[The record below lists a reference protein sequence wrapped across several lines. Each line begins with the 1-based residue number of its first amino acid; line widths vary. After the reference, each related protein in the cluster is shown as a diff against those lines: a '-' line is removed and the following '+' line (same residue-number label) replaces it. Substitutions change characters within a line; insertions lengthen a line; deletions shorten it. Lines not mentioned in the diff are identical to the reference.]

1 MALVLQTL
9 GYDGAAPKPRL
20 PFSCV
25 ANPTEESVLVVP
37 MSNLAAE
44 YRSLKT
50 EIDEAV
56 GRVLASGSYVL
67 GEELEA
73 FEEAF
78 ADYVGARF
86 AMGVGSGTAALHLA
100 LAALNLGPEDEVITV
115 PNTDNPT
122 ASAVTHAGAKVVLA
136 DTTEDTYTMDPN
148 KLEEK
153 ITPRTKVILPVHLF
167 GHPADM
173 DPICEI
179 ADGHGITVL
188 EDSALAVGGEY
199 KGRRTGTFGPLGC
212 FSVAPGKIL
221 GGYGDGG
228 IVVTNDPDLA
238 HRIRVLRNYGHA
250 PGLKLSGQ
258 DLTGGTGWRVLE
270 EGFNQRLDTLQAA
283 IINAKLPTLESRI
296 AARRRAAAL
305 YREAFSGTAVTPVH
319 EAPWARHVYFA
330 YNAMVSDRDRAREF
344 LASRGIATR
353 LYYNPPLHLHP
364 AYRWMGLGPGS
375 LPVAEKTASRMIGLP
390 CFPQITESQVEEA
403 AAALLEFVGAAD

>member
-1 MALVLQTL
+1 M
-9 GYDGAAPKPRL
+9 
-20 PFSCV
+20 
-25 ANPTEESVLVVP
+25 
-37 MSNLAAE
+37 
-44 YRSLKT
+44 
-50 EIDEAV
+50 
-56 GRVLASGSYVL
+56 LASGAYVL

-73 FEEAF
+73 FEEDF
-78 ADYVGARF
+78 ARYCGARF

-122 ASAVTHAGAKVVLA
+122 ASAVTHAGAKVVLV
-136 DTTEDTYTMDPN
+136 DTTENTFTMDPDR
-148 KLEEK
+148 LEEK
-153 ITPRTKVILPVHLF
+153 ITPRTKVIIPVHLF

-179 ADGHGITVL
+179 ADRHGITVL
-188 EDSALAVGGEY
+188 EDSALAVGGLY

-228 IVVTNDPDLA
+228 MVVTNDPDLA
-238 HRIRVLRNYGHA
+238 ERIRVLRNYGHA
-250 PGLKLSGQ
+250 PGLRLSGA

-283 IINAKLPTLESRI
+283 ALRAKLPTLDDRI
-296 AARRRAAAL
+296 NARRRAAAL

-330 YNAMVSDRDRAREF
+330 YNAMVSDRDRAREY
-344 LASRGIATR
+344 LSSRGIASR

-364 AYRWMGLGPGS
+364 AYRWMGLGPGD
-375 LPVAEKTASRMIGLP
+375 LPVAEYTASRMVGLP
-390 CFPQITESQVEEA
+390 CFPQITEAQVEEA
-403 AAALLEFVGAAD
+403 ASALIDFAGAA

>member
-1 MALVLQTL
+1 VGPDPVLRRI
-9 GYDGAAPKPRL
+9 KIPRNNNL
-20 PFSCV
+20 K
-25 ANPTEESVLVVP
+25 EESLLVVP
-37 MSNLAAE
+37 MSDLAAE

-56 GRVLASGSYVL
+56 GRVLASGDYVL
-67 GEELEA
+67 GDELEA

-78 ADYVGARF
+78 ADYVGARY
-86 AMGVGSGTAALHLA
+86 AIGVGSGTASLHLA

-136 DTTEDTYTMDPN
+136 ETTGDTFTMDPD

-179 ADGHGITVL
+179 ADRNGITVL

-212 FSVAPGKIL
+212 FSTAPGKIL

-228 IVVTNDPDLA
+228 MVVTDDPHLA
-238 HRIRVLRNYGHA
+238 DRIRVLRNYGHA
-250 PGLKLSGQ
+250 PGLRLSGS
-258 DLTGGTGWRVLE
+258 DLTGGTGWKVLE
-270 EGFNQRLDTLQAA
+270 EGFNQRLDTIQAA
-283 IINAKLPTLESRI
+283 ILAAKLPTLEDRI
-296 AARRRAAAL
+296 AGRRRAAAL
-305 YREAFSGTAVTPVH
+305 YRTLFADSPVTAVH

-330 YNAMVSDRDRAREF
+330 YNAMVPEGVRDQARDY
-344 LASRGIATR
+344 LASRGVASR

-364 AYRWMGLGPGS
+364 AYGWMGLGPGS

-403 AAALLEFVGAAD
+403 AATLLDFLGAG

>member
-1 MALVLQTL
+1 
-9 GYDGAAPKPRL
+9 
-20 PFSCV
+20 
-25 ANPTEESVLVVP
+25 LVVP
-37 MSNLAAE
+37 MSDLAAE
-44 YRSLKT
+44 YRSLQT

-56 GRVLASGSYVL
+56 GRVLASGNYVL
-67 GEELEA
+67 GDELEA

-78 ADYVGARF
+78 AKYVGARY
-86 AMGVGSGTAALHLA
+86 ALGVGSGTASLHLA

-136 DTTEDTYTMDPN
+136 DTTEDTFTMDPDR
-148 KLEEK
+148 LEEK
-153 ITPRTKVILPVHLF
+153 ITSRTKVILPVHLF

-179 ADGHGITVL
+179 ADRHGITVL

-199 KGRRTGTFGPLGC
+199 KGRRTGSFGPLGC

-228 IVVTNDPDLA
+228 MVVTNDPDLA

-250 PGLKLSGQ
+250 PGLKLSGK
-258 DLTGGTGWRVLE
+258 DLTGGSGWRVME
-270 EGFNQRLDTLQAA
+270 EGFNQRLDTIQAA
-283 IINAKLPTLESRI
+283 ILNAKLPSLEDRI
-296 AARRRAAAL
+296 AGRRRAAAL
-305 YREAFSGTAVTPVH
+305 YREIFSGTPVTAVY

-330 YNAMVSDRDRAREF
+330 YNAMVSADIRDRAREH
-344 LASRGIATR
+344 LASRGVASR

-364 AYRWMGLGPGS
+364 AYRWMGLSPGS

-403 AAALLEFVGAAD
+403 ASKLLEFVGSG

>member
-1 MALVLQTL
+1 M
-9 GYDGAAPKPRL
+9 
-20 PFSCV
+20 
-25 ANPTEESVLVVP
+25 VVP
-37 MSNLAAE
+37 MSDLAAE
-44 YRSLKT
+44 YQSLRT
-50 EIDEAV
+50 EIDGAV
-56 GRVLASGSYVL
+56 GRVLASGEYVL
-67 GEELEA
+67 GDELEA

-78 ADYVGARF
+78 ARYVGARF
-86 AMGVGSGTAALHLA
+86 AMGVGSGTASLHLA

-122 ASAVTHAGAKVVLA
+122 AAAVTHAGAKVVLA
-136 DTTEDTYTMDPN
+136 DTTGDTFTMDPE

-153 ITPRTKVILPVHLF
+153 ITPRTKVIIPVHLF

-179 ADGHGITVL
+179 ANRHGIMVL

-212 FSVAPGKIL
+212 FSTAPGKIL

-228 IVVTNDPDLA
+228 IVVTNNPDLA

-250 PGLKLSGQ
+250 PGLRLSGK
-258 DLTGGTGWRVLE
+258 DLTGGSGWKVLE
-270 EGFNQRLDTLQAA
+270 EGFNQRLDTIQAA
-283 IINAKLPTLESRI
+283 VLNAKLPTVENRI
-296 AARRRAAAL
+296 AGRRRAAAL
-305 YREAFSGTAVTPVH
+305 YREIFANTPVTAVH

-330 YNAMVSDRDRAREF
+330 YNAMVPEEVRNQAREH
-344 LASRGIATR
+344 LASRGIASR

-403 AAALLEFVGAAD
+403 ATTLLEFLGAG

>member
-1 MALVLQTL
+1 MHGKPACRQTTSYNL
-9 GYDGAAPKPRL
+9 
-20 PFSCV
+20 
-25 ANPTEESVLVVP
+25 TEECALVVP
-37 MSNLAAE
+37 MSDLAME
-44 YRSLKT
+44 YRTLKT
-50 EIDEAV
+50 EIDDAV
-56 GRVLASGSYVL
+56 ARVLASGNYVL

-78 ADYVGARF
+78 ADYVDARF
-86 AMGVGSGTAALHLA
+86 AVGVGSGTAALHLA
-100 LAALNLGPEDEVITV
+100 LTALGIGLGDEVITV

-122 ASAVTHAGAKVVLA
+122 ASAVSHTGAKVVLS
-136 DTTEDTYTMDPN
+136 DTTEDTFTMDPE
-148 KLEEK
+148 KVEER
-153 ITPRTKVILPVHLF
+153 ITSRTRVIIPVHLF

-179 ADGHGITVL
+179 ADRHGITVL

-228 IVVTNDPDLA
+228 MVVTNDPDQA

-250 PGLKLSGQ
+250 PGLRLSGK
-258 DLTGGTGWRVLE
+258 DLTGGTGWKVLE

-283 IINAKLPTLESRI
+283 VLNAKLPTLEDRI
-296 AARRRAAAL
+296 AGRRRAAAL
-305 YREAFSGTAVTPVH
+305 YREIFSGTPVTPVY

-330 YNAMVSDRDRAREF
+330 YNAMVPAEVRDRAREY
-344 LASRGIATR
+344 LVSRGVASR

-364 AYRWMGLGPGS
+364 AFRWMGLGQGS
-375 LPVAEKTASRMIGLP
+375 LPVAESTAARMIGLP
-390 CFPQITESQVEEA
+390 CFPQMTESQVEQA
-403 AAALLEFVGAAD
+403 ASALLDFVG

>member
-1 MALVLQTL
+1 MVGPDPVLRRI
-9 GYDGAAPKPRL
+9 KIPRNNNL
-20 PFSCV
+20 K
-25 ANPTEESVLVVP
+25 EESLLVVP
-37 MSNLAAE
+37 MSDLAAE

-56 GRVLASGSYVL
+56 GRVLASGDYVL
-67 GEELEA
+67 GDELEA

-78 ADYVGARF
+78 ADYVGARY
-86 AMGVGSGTAALHLA
+86 AIGVGSGTASLHLA

-136 DTTEDTYTMDPN
+136 ETTGDTFTMDPD

-179 ADGHGITVL
+179 ADRNGITVL

-212 FSVAPGKIL
+212 FSTAPGKIL

-228 IVVTNDPDLA
+228 MVVTDDPHLA
-238 HRIRVLRNYGHA
+238 DRIRVLRNYGHA
-250 PGLKLSGQ
+250 PGLRLSGS
-258 DLTGGTGWRVLE
+258 DLTGGTGWKVLE
-270 EGFNQRLDTLQAA
+270 EGFNQRLDTIQAA
-283 IINAKLPTLESRI
+283 ILAAKLPTLEDRI
-296 AARRRAAAL
+296 AGRRRAAAL
-305 YREAFSGTAVTPVH
+305 YRTLFADSPVTAVH

-330 YNAMVSDRDRAREF
+330 YNALVPEGVRDQARDY
-344 LASRGIATR
+344 LASRGVASR

-364 AYRWMGLGPGS
+364 AYGWMGLGPGS

-403 AAALLEFVGAAD
+403 AATLLDFLGAG

>member
-1 MALVLQTL
+1 
-9 GYDGAAPKPRL
+9 
-20 PFSCV
+20 
-25 ANPTEESVLVVP
+25 LVVP
-37 MSNLAAE
+37 MSDLAAE

-56 GRVLASGSYVL
+56 GRVLASGHYVL
-67 GEELEA
+67 GDELEA

-78 ADYVGARF
+78 ADYVGARY
-86 AMGVGSGTAALHLA
+86 AVGVGSGTASLHLA
-100 LAALNLGPEDEVITV
+100 LAALNLGPDDEVITV

-122 ASAVTHAGAKVVLA
+122 ASAVTHAGAKVFLS
-136 DTTEDTYTMDPN
+136 DTTEDTFTMDPER
-148 KLEEK
+148 LEEQ
-153 ITPRTKVILPVHLF
+153 ITPRTKVIIPVHLF

-179 ADGHGITVL
+179 ADRHGITVL

-228 IVVTNDPDLA
+228 MVVTNDPDLA

-250 PGLKLSGQ
+250 PGMRLSGK
-258 DLTGGTGWRVLE
+258 DLTGGSGWKVLE
-270 EGFNQRLDTLQAA
+270 EGFNQRLDTIQAA
-283 IINAKLPTLESRI
+283 ILNAKLPTLENRI
-296 AARRRAAAL
+296 AGRRKAAGL
-305 YREAFSGTAVTPVH
+305 YREIFAGTAVTPVF

-330 YNAMVSDRDRAREF
+330 YNAMIAEDVRDQAREY
-344 LASRGIATR
+344 LADRGVASR

-375 LPVAEKTASRMIGLP
+375 LPAAEKTASRMIGLP

-403 AAALLEFVGAAD
+403 ATSLLEFLDSR

>member
-1 MALVLQTL
+1 M
-9 GYDGAAPKPRL
+9 
-20 PFSCV
+20 
-25 ANPTEESVLVVP
+25 VVP
-37 MSNLAAE
+37 MSDLAAE

-50 EIDEAV
+50 DIDDAV
-56 GRVLASGSYVL
+56 GRVLASGNYVM

-73 FEEAF
+73 FEAAF
-78 ADYVGARF
+78 ADYVGAGY

-100 LAALNLGPEDEVITV
+100 LAALELGPDDEVITV

-122 ASAVTHAGAKVVLA
+122 ASAVTHAGSKVVLS
-136 DTTEDTYTMDPN
+136 DTTEDTFTMDPE

-153 ITPRTKVILPVHLF
+153 ITPRTRVILPVHLF

-179 ADGHGITVL
+179 AERHGIAVL

-228 IVVTNDPDLA
+228 MVVTNDPDLA

-250 PGLKLSGQ
+250 PGLRLSGK
-258 DLTGGTGWRVLE
+258 DLTGGSGWRVLE

-283 IINAKLPTLESRI
+283 VLATKLPTLEDRI
-296 AARRRAAAL
+296 AGRRRAADL
-305 YREAFSGTAVTPVH
+305 YREIFTGTPVTSVH

-330 YNAMVSDRDRAREF
+330 YNAMVPANLRDQAREH
-344 LASRGIATR
+344 LASRGVASR

-364 AYRWMGLGPGS
+364 AYRWMGLEAGS
-375 LPVAEKTASRMIGLP
+375 LPVAEDTASRMIGLP
-390 CFPQITESQVEEA
+390 CFPQITESQVEQA
-403 AAALLEFVGAAD
+403 ASALLEFMGRH

>member
-1 MALVLQTL
+1 
-9 GYDGAAPKPRL
+9 
-20 PFSCV
+20 
-25 ANPTEESVLVVP
+25 
-37 MSNLAAE
+37 MSDLAME
-44 YRSLKT
+44 YRTQKI
-50 EIDEAV
+50 EIDDAV
-56 GRVLASGSYVL
+56 ARVLASGNYVL

-78 ADYVGARF
+78 ADYVDARF
-86 AMGVGSGTAALHLA
+86 AVGVGSGTAALHLA
-100 LAALNLGPEDEVITV
+100 LTALGIGPGDEVITV

-122 ASAVTHAGAKVVLA
+122 ASAVSHTGAKVVLS
-136 DTTEDTYTMDPN
+136 DTTEDTFTMDPE
-148 KLEEK
+148 KVEER
-153 ITPRTKVILPVHLF
+153 ITSRTRVIIPVHLF

-179 ADGHGITVL
+179 ADRHGITVL

-228 IVVTNDPDLA
+228 MVVTNDPDQA

-250 PGLKLSGQ
+250 PGLRLSGK
-258 DLTGGTGWRVLE
+258 DLTGGTGWKVLE

-283 IINAKLPTLESRI
+283 VLNAKLPTLEDRI
-296 AARRRAAAL
+296 AGRRRAAAL
-305 YREAFSGTAVTPVH
+305 YREIFSGTPVTPVY

-330 YNAMVSDRDRAREF
+330 YNAMVPAEVRDRAREY
-344 LASRGIATR
+344 LASRGVASR

-364 AYRWMGLGPGS
+364 AFRWMGLGQGS
-375 LPVAEKTASRMIGLP
+375 LPVAESTAARMIGLP
-390 CFPQITESQVEEA
+390 CFPQMTESQVEQA
-403 AAALLEFVGAAD
+403 ASALLDFVG

>member
-1 MALVLQTL
+1 MICTL
-9 GYDGAAPKPRL
+9 NSGGLRFPL
-20 PFSCV
+20 SS
-25 ANPTEESVLVVP
+25 NLEEESILVVP
-37 MSNLAAE
+37 MSDLAAE
-44 YRSLKT
+44 YQSLKT
-50 EIDEAV
+50 EIDEAM
-56 GRVLASGSYVL
+56 GRVLASGNYVL
-67 GEELEA
+67 GDELEA

-78 ADYVGARF
+78 ADYVGARY
-86 AMGVGSGTAALHLA
+86 AMGVGSGTASLHLA

-136 DTTEDTYTMDPN
+136 DTTGDTFTMHPE

-153 ITPRTKVILPVHLF
+153 ITPRTKVIIPVHLF

-179 ADGHGITVL
+179 ADRHGITVL

-250 PGLKLSGQ
+250 PGLRLSGK
-258 DLTGGTGWRVLE
+258 DLTGGSGWKVLE
-270 EGFNQRLDTLQAA
+270 EGFNQRLDTIQAA
-283 IINAKLPTLESRI
+283 ILNAKLPTLENRI
-296 AARRRAAAL
+296 AGRRRAAAI
-305 YREAFSGTAVTPVH
+305 YREIFANTPVTAVH

-330 YNAMVSDRDRAREF
+330 YNAMVSEEVRDQAREY
-344 LASRGIATR
+344 LASRGVASR

-375 LPVAEKTASRMIGLP
+375 LPMAEKTASRMIGLP

-403 AAALLEFVGAAD
+403 AATLLEFLGSG

>member
-1 MALVLQTL
+1 M
-9 GYDGAAPKPRL
+9 
-20 PFSCV
+20 
-25 ANPTEESVLVVP
+25 VVP
-37 MSNLAAE
+37 MSDLAME

-50 EIDEAV
+50 EIDSAV
-56 GRVLASGSYVL
+56 ARVLASGNYVL

-73 FEEAF
+73 FEQAF

-86 AMGVGSGTAALHLA
+86 ALGVGSGTAALHLA
-100 LAALNLGPEDEVITV
+100 LAVLNLGPEDEVITV

-136 DTTEDTYTMDPN
+136 DTTADTFTMDPA
-148 KLEEK
+148 KLEGM
-153 ITPRTKVILPVHLF
+153 ITPRTRVILPVHLF

-173 DPICEI
+173 DPICDI
-179 ADGHGITVL
+179 ADRHGITVL

-199 KGRRTGTFGPLGC
+199 KGRRTGSFGPLGC

-228 IVVTNDPDLA
+228 MVVTNDPDLA

-250 PGLKLSGQ
+250 PGMRLSGK
-258 DLTGGTGWRVLE
+258 DLTGGTGWKVLE

-283 IINAKLPTLESRI
+283 VLNAKLATLENRI
-296 AARRRAAAL
+296 AGRRRAAAL
-305 YREAFSGTAVTPVH
+305 YREIFSGTPVDPVH

-330 YNAMVSDRDRAREF
+330 YNAMVPAGVRDRAREF
-344 LASRGIATR
+344 LASRGVASR

-364 AYRWMGLGPGS
+364 AFRWMGLGPGS
-375 LPVAEKTASRMIGLP
+375 LPVAEETASRMIGLP
-390 CFPQITESQVEEA
+390 CFPQITESQVEKA
-403 AAALLEFVGAAD
+403 ASTLLEFFGPA

>member
-1 MALVLQTL
+1 M
-9 GYDGAAPKPRL
+9 
-20 PFSCV
+20 
-25 ANPTEESVLVVP
+25 VVP
-37 MSNLAAE
+37 MSDLALE
-44 YRSLKT
+44 YRSLQT
-50 EIDEAV
+50 EIDGAV
-56 GRVLASGSYVL
+56 ARVLASGNYVM
-67 GEELEA
+67 GAELEA

-78 ADYVGARF
+78 ADYVGARY

-100 LAALNLGPEDEVITV
+100 LTAMNLGPGDEVITV

-122 ASAVTHAGAKVVLA
+122 ASAVTHTGAKVVLA
-136 DTTEDTYTMDPN
+136 DTTGDTFTMDPE
-148 KLEEK
+148 KLEAK

-179 ADGHGITVL
+179 ADNHGIAVL

-228 IVVTNDPDLA
+228 MVVTNDPDQA

-250 PGLKLSGQ
+250 PGLRLSGK

-270 EGFNQRLDTLQAA
+270 EGYNQRLDTLQAA
-283 IINAKLPTLESRI
+283 ILSVKLLTLEERI
-296 AARRRAAAL
+296 AGRRRAADL
-305 YREAFSGTAVTPVH
+305 YRRIFSGTQVTPVH

-330 YNAMVSDRDRAREF
+330 YNAMVPVERRDDAREY

-364 AYRWMGLGPGS
+364 AFRWMGLEPGS
-375 LPVAEKTASRMIGLP
+375 LPVAEETAARMIGLP
-390 CFPQITESQVEEA
+390 CFPQITDSQVEEA
-403 AAALLEFVGAAD
+403 ASVLLEFIGSS

>member
-1 MALVLQTL
+1 
-9 GYDGAAPKPRL
+9 
-20 PFSCV
+20 
-25 ANPTEESVLVVP
+25 
-37 MSNLAAE
+37 MSDLAAE
-44 YRSLKT
+44 YRSLKS
-50 EIDEAV
+50 EIDGAV
-56 GRVLASGSYVL
+56 GRVLASGHYVL

-78 ADYVGARF
+78 AEYVGARY
-86 AMGVGSGTAALHLA
+86 AIGVGSGTAALHLA

-122 ASAVTHAGAKVVLA
+122 ASAVTHAGSKVVLA
-136 DTTEDTYTMDPN
+136 DTTEDTFTMDPE

-153 ITPRTKVILPVHLF
+153 ITSRTKVILPVHLF

-179 ADGHGITVL
+179 AERYGVTVL

-228 IVVTNDPDLA
+228 MVVTNDPDLA
-238 HRIRVLRNYGHA
+238 HRIHVLRNYGHA
-250 PGLKLSGQ
+250 PGIRLSGK
-258 DLTGGTGWRVLE
+258 DLTGGTGWQVLE

-283 IINAKLPTLESRI
+283 IINAKLPTLEDRI
-296 AARRRAAAL
+296 AGRRRAAAL
-305 YREAFSGTAVTPVH
+305 YREAFAGTEVTPVF

-330 YNAMVSDRDRAREF
+330 YNAMVSADIRDRAREH
-344 LASRGIATR
+344 LASRGVASR

-364 AYRWMGLGPGS
+364 AYGWMELGPGS
-375 LPVAEKTASRMIGLP
+375 LPAAEKTAAQMIGLP
-390 CFPQITESQVEEA
+390 CFPQITESQVEKA
-403 AAALLEFVGAAD
+403 ASTLLEFVGSG

>member
-1 MALVLQTL
+1 MVGPDPVLRRI
-9 GYDGAAPKPRL
+9 KIPRNNNL
-20 PFSCV
+20 K
-25 ANPTEESVLVVP
+25 EESLLVVP
-37 MSNLAAE
+37 MSDLAAE

-56 GRVLASGSYVL
+56 GRVLASGDYVL
-67 GEELEA
+67 GDELEA

-78 ADYVGARF
+78 ADYVGARY
-86 AMGVGSGTAALHLA
+86 AIGVGSGTASLHLA

-136 DTTEDTYTMDPN
+136 DTTGDTFTMDPD

-179 ADGHGITVL
+179 ADRNGITVL

-212 FSVAPGKIL
+212 FSTAPGKIL

-228 IVVTNDPDLA
+228 MVVTDDPHLA
-238 HRIRVLRNYGHA
+238 DRIRVLRNYGHA
-250 PGLKLSGQ
+250 PGLRLSGS
-258 DLTGGTGWRVLE
+258 DLAGGTGWKVLE
-270 EGFNQRLDTLQAA
+270 EGFNQRLDTIQAA
-283 IINAKLPTLESRI
+283 ILAAKLPTLEDRI
-296 AARRRAAAL
+296 AGRRRAAAL
-305 YREAFSGTAVTPVH
+305 YRTLFADSPVTAVH

-330 YNAMVSDRDRAREF
+330 YNAMVPEGVRDQARDY
-344 LASRGIATR
+344 LASRGVASR

-364 AYRWMGLGPGS
+364 AYGWMGLGPGS

-403 AAALLEFVGAAD
+403 AATLLDFLGAG

>member
-1 MALVLQTL
+1 M
-9 GYDGAAPKPRL
+9 
-20 PFSCV
+20 
-25 ANPTEESVLVVP
+25 VVP
-37 MSNLAAE
+37 MSDLAAE

-56 GRVLASGSYVL
+56 GRVLASGHYVL

-73 FEEAF
+73 FEQAF
-78 ADYVGARF
+78 ADYVGARY
-86 AMGVGSGTAALHLA
+86 ALGVGSGTAALHLA
-100 LAALNLGPEDEVITV
+100 LAALDLRPEDEVITV

-136 DTTEDTYTMDPN
+136 DTTEDTFTMDPE

-153 ITPRTKVILPVHLF
+153 ITPRTRVILPVHLF
-167 GHPADM
+167 GHPSDM

-179 ADGHGITVL
+179 AGRHGITVL

-228 IVVTNDPDLA
+228 MVVTNDPDLA
-238 HRIRVLRNYGHA
+238 HRIKVLRNYGHA

-258 DLTGGTGWRVLE
+258 DLTGGTGWKVLE

-283 IINAKLPTLESRI
+283 IINAKLPTLEGRI

-305 YREAFSGTAVTPVH
+305 YREAFSGTAVTPAH

-330 YNAMVSDRDRAREF
+330 YNAMVSPDIRDQAREY
-344 LASRGIATR
+344 LASVGIASR

-364 AYRWMGLGPGS
+364 AYRWMGLRPGS
-375 LPVAEKTASRMIGLP
+375 LPVAEQTAAQMIGLP

-403 AAALLEFVGAAD
+403 ASALLEFVGSAPQSIT

>member
-1 MALVLQTL
+1 M
-9 GYDGAAPKPRL
+9 
-20 PFSCV
+20 
-25 ANPTEESVLVVP
+25 VVP

-56 GRVLASGSYVL
+56 GRVLASGNYVL
-67 GEELEA
+67 GDELEA

-78 ADYVGARF
+78 ADYVGARY
-86 AMGVGSGTAALHLA
+86 AMGVGSGTASLHLA
-100 LAALNLGPEDEVITV
+100 LAALNLEPEDEVITV

-122 ASAVTHAGAKVVLA
+122 ASAVTHAGANVVLA
-136 DTTEDTYTMDPN
+136 DTTEDTFTMDPEM
-148 KLEEK
+148 LEEK
-153 ITPRTKVILPVHLF
+153 ITPRTKVIIPVHLF

-173 DPICEI
+173 DPICQI
-179 ADGHGITVL
+179 ADRHGITVL
-188 EDSALAVGGEY
+188 EDSALAVGGQY

-228 IVVTNDPDLA
+228 MVVTDDPDLA

-250 PGLKLSGQ
+250 PGMRLSGK
-258 DLTGGTGWRVLE
+258 DLTGGSGWRVLE
-270 EGFNQRLDTLQAA
+270 EGFNQRLDTIQAA
-283 IINAKLPTLESRI
+283 ILNAKLPTLEDRI
-296 AARRRAAAL
+296 AGRRRAAAL
-305 YREAFSGTAVTPVH
+305 YREIFADTPVTAVH

-330 YNAMVSDRDRAREF
+330 YNAMIPENIRDQAREY
-344 LASRGIATR
+344 LAARGIATR

-375 LPVAEKTASRMIGLP
+375 LPAAEKTASRMIGLP

-403 AAALLEFVGAAD
+403 ASTLLEFVGAA

>member
-1 MALVLQTL
+1 V
-9 GYDGAAPKPRL
+9 
-20 PFSCV
+20 
-25 ANPTEESVLVVP
+25 VVP
-37 MSNLAAE
+37 MTDLAAE

-50 EIDEAV
+50 EIDDAV
-56 GRVLASGSYVL
+56 GRVLASGHYVL

-78 ADYVGARF
+78 ADYVGARY

-100 LAALNLGPEDEVITV
+100 LAALGLGPDDEVITV

-122 ASAVTHAGAKVVLA
+122 ASAVTHTGAKVVLA
-136 DTTEDTYTMDPN
+136 DTTEDTFTLDPE
-148 KLEEK
+148 KLEEQ

-167 GHPADM
+167 GHPSDM

-179 ADGHGITVL
+179 ADRHGITVL

-199 KGRRTGTFGPLGC
+199 KGKRTGTFGPLGC

-228 IVVTNDPDLA
+228 MVVTNDPDLA

-250 PGLKLSGQ
+250 PGIRLSGQ
-258 DLTGGTGWRVLE
+258 DLTGGTGWKVLE

-283 IINAKLPTLESRI
+283 VLAAKLPTLEGRI
-296 AARRRAAAL
+296 AGRRRAAGL
-305 YREAFSGTAVTPVH
+305 YRKIFSGTQVTPVH

-330 YNAMVSDRDRAREF
+330 YNAMVPADLRDQAREH
-344 LASRGIATR
+344 LASGGVASR

-364 AYRWMGLGPGS
+364 AYRWMGLGPGA
-375 LPVAEKTASRMIGLP
+375 LPVAEKTASQMIGLP
-390 CFPQITESQVEEA
+390 CFPQITESQVEQA
-403 AAALLEFVGAAD
+403 ASTLLEFMGRQK

>member
-1 MALVLQTL
+1 M
-9 GYDGAAPKPRL
+9 
-20 PFSCV
+20 
-25 ANPTEESVLVVP
+25 VVP
-37 MSNLAAE
+37 MSDLAAE

-50 EIDEAV
+50 DIDDAV
-56 GRVLASGSYVL
+56 GRVLASGNYVM

-73 FEEAF
+73 FEAAF
-78 ADYVGARF
+78 ADYVGAGY

-100 LAALNLGPEDEVITV
+100 LAALELGPDDEVITV

-122 ASAVTHAGAKVVLA
+122 ASAVTHAGSKVVLS
-136 DTTEDTYTMDPN
+136 DTTEDTFTMDPE

-153 ITPRTKVILPVHLF
+153 ITPRTRVILPVHLF

-179 ADGHGITVL
+179 AERHGIAVL

-228 IVVTNDPDLA
+228 MVVTNDPDLA

-250 PGLKLSGQ
+250 PGLRLSGK
-258 DLTGGTGWRVLE
+258 DLTGGSGWRVLE

-283 IINAKLPTLESRI
+283 VLATKLPTLEDRI
-296 AARRRAAAL
+296 AGRRRAADL
-305 YREAFSGTAVTPVH
+305 YREIFTGTPVTPVH

-330 YNAMVSDRDRAREF
+330 YNAMVPANLRDQAREH
-344 LASRGIATR
+344 LASRGVASR

-364 AYRWMGLGPGS
+364 AYRWMGLEAGS
-375 LPVAEKTASRMIGLP
+375 LPVAEDTASRMIGLP
-390 CFPQITESQVEEA
+390 CFPQITESQVEQA
-403 AAALLEFVGAAD
+403 ASALLEFMGRH

>member
-1 MALVLQTL
+1 M
-9 GYDGAAPKPRL
+9 
-20 PFSCV
+20 
-25 ANPTEESVLVVP
+25 VVP
-37 MSNLAAE
+37 MTDLAAE

-56 GRVLASGSYVL
+56 GRVLASGHYVL

-78 ADYVGARF
+78 ADYVGARY

-100 LAALNLGPEDEVITV
+100 LAALGLGPDDEVITV

-136 DTTEDTYTMDPN
+136 DTTEDTFTLDPE

-167 GHPADM
+167 GHPSDM

-179 ADGHGITVL
+179 ADRHGITVL

-199 KGRRTGTFGPLGC
+199 KGKRTGTFGPLGC

-228 IVVTNDPDLA
+228 MVVTNDSDLA

-250 PGLKLSGQ
+250 PGIRLSGQ
-258 DLTGGTGWRVLE
+258 DLTGGTGWKVLE

-283 IINAKLPTLESRI
+283 VLAAKLPTLEGRI
-296 AARRRAAAL
+296 AGRRRAAGL
-305 YREAFSGTAVTPVH
+305 YREIFSGTQVTPVH

-330 YNAMVSDRDRAREF
+330 YNAMVPADLRNQAREY
-344 LASRGIATR
+344 LASQGVASR

-364 AYRWMGLGPGS
+364 AYRWMGLGPGA
-375 LPVAEKTASRMIGLP
+375 LPVAEKTASQMIGLP
-390 CFPQITESQVEEA
+390 CFPQITESQVEQA
-403 AAALLEFVGAAD
+403 ASTLLEFMGRQK

>member
-1 MALVLQTL
+1 
-9 GYDGAAPKPRL
+9 
-20 PFSCV
+20 
-25 ANPTEESVLVVP
+25 
-37 MSNLAAE
+37 MSDLAME

-50 EIDEAV
+50 EIDGAV
-56 GRVLASGSYVL
+56 ARVLASGNYVL

-73 FEEAF
+73 FEESF

-86 AMGVGSGTAALHLA
+86 ALGVGSGTAALHLA
-100 LAALNLGPEDEVITV
+100 LAALNLGPDDEVITV

-136 DTTEDTYTMDPN
+136 DTTRDTFTMDPE
-148 KLEEK
+148 KLERR
-153 ITPRTKVILPVHLF
+153 ITPRTRVILPVHLF

-179 ADGHGITVL
+179 ADRHGITVL

-199 KGRRTGTFGPLGC
+199 KGRRTGIFGPLGC

-228 IVVTNDPDLA
+228 VVVTNDPDLA
-238 HRIRVLRNYGHA
+238 YRIRVLRNYGHA
-250 PGLKLSGQ
+250 PGLRLSGK
-258 DLTGGTGWRVLE
+258 DLTGGTGWKVLE

-283 IINAKLPTLESRI
+283 VLNAKLPTLEDRI
-296 AARRRAAAL
+296 AGRRRAAAL
-305 YREAFSGTAVTPVH
+305 YREIFSGTPVTPVY

-330 YNAMVSDRDRAREF
+330 YNAMVPEALRNPAREY

-364 AYRWMGLGPGS
+364 AFRWMGLGPGS
-375 LPVAEKTASRMIGLP
+375 LPVAEKTASQMIGLP

-403 AAALLEFVGAAD
+403 ASALLEFVGSA

>member
-1 MALVLQTL
+1 M
-9 GYDGAAPKPRL
+9 
-20 PFSCV
+20 
-25 ANPTEESVLVVP
+25 VVP
-37 MSNLAAE
+37 MSDLATE

-56 GRVLASGSYVL
+56 GRVLASGQYVL

-86 AMGVGSGTAALHLA
+86 AVGVGSGTAALHLA
-100 LAALNLGPEDEVITV
+100 LAALNLAPEDEVITV

-136 DTTEDTYTMDPN
+136 DTTEDTFTMDPER
-148 KLEEK
+148 LECK
-153 ITPRTKVILPVHLF
+153 ITPRTKVIIPVHLF

-179 ADGHGITVL
+179 AERHGIAVL
-188 EDSALAVGGEY
+188 EDSALAVGGSY

-228 IVVTNDPDLA
+228 MVVTNHSDLA

-250 PGLKLSGQ
+250 PGVRLSGK
-258 DLTGGTGWRVLE
+258 DLTGGNRLEGAGGGFQPTGLIPC
-270 EGFNQRLDTLQAA
+270 RLRC
-283 IINAKLPTLESRI
+283 S
-296 AARRRAAAL
+296 
-305 YREAFSGTAVTPVH
+305 TPSFP
-319 EAPWARHVYFA
+319 PWK
-330 YNAMVSDRDRAREF
+330 
-344 LASRGIATR
+344 T
-353 LYYNPPLHLHP
+353 
-364 AYRWMGLGPGS
+364 GS
-375 LPVAEKTASRMIGLP
+375 PVVDGLP
-390 CFPQITESQVEEA
+390 PYTGRPSPERR
-403 AAALLEFVGAAD
+403 

>member
-1 MALVLQTL
+1 
-9 GYDGAAPKPRL
+9 
-20 PFSCV
+20 
-25 ANPTEESVLVVP
+25 LVVP
-37 MSNLAAE
+37 MSDLAAE

-56 GRVLASGSYVL
+56 GRVLASGDYVL
-67 GEELEA
+67 GDELEA

-78 ADYVGARF
+78 AGYVGARY
-86 AMGVGSGTAALHLA
+86 AMGVGSGTASLHLA

-136 DTTEDTYTMDPN
+136 DTTGDTFTMDPE

-153 ITPRTKVILPVHLF
+153 ITPRTKVIIPVHLF

-179 ADGHGITVL
+179 ADRHGILVL

-212 FSVAPGKIL
+212 FSTAPGKIL

-228 IVVTNDPDLA
+228 MVVTNDPDLA
-238 HRIRVLRNYGHA
+238 HRIKVLRNYGHA
-250 PGLKLSGQ
+250 PGLRLSGR
-258 DLTGGTGWRVLE
+258 DLTGGTGWKVLE
-270 EGFNQRLDTLQAA
+270 EGFNQRLDTIQAA
-283 IINAKLPTLESRI
+283 ILAAKLPTLEDRI
-296 AARRRAAAL
+296 AGRRRAAAL
-305 YREAFSGTAVTPVH
+305 YRALFADTPVTAVH

-330 YNAMVSDRDRAREF
+330 YNAMVPAGLRDQAREH
-344 LASRGIATR
+344 LASRGVASR

-375 LPVAEKTASRMIGLP
+375 LPVAEETASRMIGLP

-403 AAALLEFVGAAD
+403 AATLLEYLGAG

>member
-1 MALVLQTL
+1 MT
-9 GYDGAAPKPRL
+9 D
-20 PFSCV
+20 
-25 ANPTEESVLVVP
+25 
-37 MSNLAAE
+37 LAAE

-50 EIDEAV
+50 EIDEAM
-56 GRVLASGSYVL
+56 GRVLASGHYVL

-78 ADYVGARF
+78 ADYVGARY
-86 AMGVGSGTAALHLA
+86 AMGVGSGTASLHLA
-100 LAALNLGPEDEVITV
+100 LAALGLGPDDEVITV

-136 DTTEDTYTMDPN
+136 DTTGDTFTMDPE
-148 KLEEK
+148 KLEDR
-153 ITPRTKVILPVHLF
+153 ITPRTRVILPVHLF

-179 ADGHGITVL
+179 ADRHGITVL

-228 IVVTNDPDLA
+228 MVVTNDPDFA

-250 PGLKLSGQ
+250 PGIRLSGK
-258 DLTGGTGWRVLE
+258 DLTGGSGWKVLE

-283 IINAKLPTLESRI
+283 VLAAKLPTLENRI
-296 AARRRAAAL
+296 AGRRRAAGL
-305 YREAFSGTAVTPVH
+305 YGEIFSGTQVTPVH

-330 YNAMVSDRDRAREF
+330 YNAMVPANLRDQAREY
-344 LASRGIATR
+344 LAAHGVASR

-364 AYRWMGLGPGS
+364 AYRWMGLERGA
-375 LPVAEKTASRMIGLP
+375 LPVAEKTASQMIGLP
-390 CFPQITESQVEEA
+390 CFPQITDAQVEQA
-403 AAALLEFVGAAD
+403 ASTLLDFMSRG